1 MNAIAGNVARRG
13 PWKGIRPCV
22 SQPSKA
28 ARSSSITQPAA
39 APEHPLVICLHGF
52 PEYWAAW
59 SAVML
64 ELADTYHLVAPDQR
78 GFNLSFRPQDV
89 GAYQARHIVRD
100 LALFADH
107 LSPER
112 PFILAGH
119 DWGASIAYAYAFSH
133 PHRLTH
139 LIIANGVHPVP
150 FQRAILEDPQQRR
163 ASQYINLFRQ
173 PDAAAWLSDNE
184 FAAMF
189 RMLASFSD
197 IGWMRKAQHS
207 AYVEAW
213 SRPGAMQAMLNW
225 YCASPLIVPEPD
237 ETVATAPILE
247 LPPKCLASRCRIWWS
262 GAAMT
267 GRCCHRAWRGWS
279 SFAPDLT
286 VRELAGCG
294 HWLLHQQPAAVAREI
309 RSFLG
314 ARR

>member
-1 MNAIAGNVARRG
+1 MA
-13 PWKGIRPCV
+13 
-22 SQPSKA
+22 
-28 ARSSSITQPAA
+28 
-39 APEHPLVICLHGF
+39 F

-64 ELADTYHLVAPDQR
+64 ELADEYHLVAPDQR

-89 GAYQARHIVRD
+89 GAYQTRHIVRD

-107 LSPER
+107 LSPDR

-150 FQRAILEDPQQRR
+150 FQRAILEDPQQRQ

-225 YCASPLIVPEPD
+225 YCASPLVVPEPD
-237 ETVATAPILE
+237 ETVTTAPILE
-247 LPPKCLASRCRIWWS
+247 LPPRNAWRCDAASGGLGWRRP
-262 GAAMT
+262 GAAAVVPV
-267 GRCCHRAWRGWS
+267 GAGAVCIRPDRPRACRLR
-279 SFAPDLT
+279 P
-286 VRELAGCG
+286 LAAA
-294 HWLLHQQPAAVAREI
+294 PAAGRG
-309 RSFLG
+309 RP
-314 ARR
+314 

>member
-1 MNAIAGNVARRG
+1 MRFATFESDHVQLNY
-13 PWKGIRPCV
+13 
-22 SQPSKA
+22 A
-28 ARSSSITQPAA
+28 ACGGTGR
-39 APEHPLVICLHGF
+39 PLVICLHGF

-64 ELADTYHLVAPDQR
+64 ELADQYHLVAPDQR

-89 GAYQARHIVRD
+89 GAYQTRHIVRD
-100 LALFADH
+100 LALFADQ
-107 LSPER
+107 LSPDR

-150 FQRAILEDPQQRR
+150 FQRAILEDSQQRQ

-184 FAAMF
+184 FGAMF

-197 IGWMRKAQHS
+197 MGWMRKAQHS

-237 ETVATAPILE
+237 ETVTTAPILE
-247 LPPKCLASRCRIWWS
+247 LPPQMLGVSMPHLVVWGGDDRALLPSCLA
-262 GAAMT
+262 GLEQ
-267 GRCCHRAWRGWS
+267 
-279 SFAPDLT
+279 FASDLT

-294 HWLLHQQPAAVAREI
+294 HWLLHQQPAAVAHEI

-314 ARR
+314 AAR